1 MMNNTINNKIYF
13 GAGYGDPYRTR
24 AKKKE
29 DFAKI
34 DRELEKFNAINKQ
47 LEAQISSLKQDLI
60 YEVLAYQNA
69 NDLDKTLIKA
79 KMENIRAEI
88 AEIESLIEKNKS
100 NAVELWYGYH
110 ERL

>member
-13 GAGYGDPYRTR
+13 GAGCGDPYRTIS
-24 AKKKE
+24 KKKQ
-29 DFAKI
+29 DFATI
-34 DRELEKFNAINKQ
+34 DKEVEKYNAINKQ